1 MAELVDAVVL
11 GTIRKCPVQV
21 QVLLPVRE
29 VESSRICKYSYH
41 TLMITALGD
50 CREIEKKCQNT
61 YISRKNEFS
70 IK

>member
-29 VESSRICKYSYH
+29 LEFLKKNIQIFVSH
-41 TLMITALGD
+41 TLITALGD
-50 CREIEKKCQNT
+50 CCEIEKCQN
-61 YISRKNEFS
+61 N
-70 IK
+70 

>member
-29 VESSRICKYSYH
+29 LEFLKKKYTNIRIAH
-41 TLMITALGD
+41 FNNGIG
-50 CREIEKKCQNT
+50 
-61 YISRKNEFS
+61 
-70 IK
+70 